1 MKIIA
6 TDPVKMVLYMET
18 KYMCASVFVCVWN
31 DKRVLIKDLSK
42 VALYPDTN
50 SFHLNSKY
58 IPWIFFLVVKRG
70 NMSLLP
76 VNLLSPPYLIL
87 HL

>member
-1 MKIIA
+1 
-6 TDPVKMVLYMET
+6 MET

-58 IPWIFFLVVKRG
+58 IPWIFFGCEKRKYVTTACESLVTTVFDTT
-70 NMSLLP
+70 SLTAI
-76 VNLLSPPYLIL
+76 SY
-87 HL
+87 